1 MAFRSQ
7 DVYAPLPAFA
17 QPAARPP
24 AGRLSRWSRLAGSVV
39 LPMVLAASIAA
50 LAWALPGNGD
60 SQVLAAL
67 GLAGVVF
74 AIGGS
79 IVWVLVASVQARARE
94 VDALRAEQ
102 RELQAELGSIAH
114 DLRAPLVTANSYFE
128 LLAEEAFGR
137 LPAEAREAAERG
149 KAASERARTLAEST
163 LRRSLRRARGE
174 AGAHA
179 TSVDLNGLLAEVVTG
194 LRADLAESDAEIEI
208 RDLPAAAADRDALYR
223 VFSNLVENALK
234 YAPPDRR
241 PRILV
246 SGYREGEFATIA
258 VRDWGIGIA
267 RREQER
273 IFGLYERAGDA
284 TAPGSGIGLATVRRL
299 VQEQG
304 GRVWID
310 PLITDGTCVRLALP
324 GTRA

>member
-1 MAFRSQ
+1 MTFRGQ

-39 LPMVLAASIAA
+39 LPMVLAASIAV

-79 IVWVLVASVQARARE
+79 IVWVVVALVQARARE

-102 RELQAELGSIAH
+102 RQLQAELASIAH

-163 LRRSLRRARGE
+163 LRRSLRRASGE
-174 AGAHA
+174 AGAHG

-223 VFSNLVENALK
+223 VFSNLIENALK

-273 IFGLYERAGDA
+273 VFGLYERAGDA

-299 VQEQG
+299 VREQG

-310 PLITDGTCVRLALP
+310 PLITDGTCVRLSLP
-324 GTRA
+324 ATRA